1 VLFEAA
7 IVVVG
12 ILGGAIASVSGFGI
26 GSLLT
31 PLLSIRLGT
40 RVAVAAVAGPHLLGT
55 AIRFWRLRRHVDR
68 HVLFHFGLLSA
79 AGGLCGAVG
88 HALVAGPALRV
99 VFGGLL
105 VFAGLMGLTG
115 LAERMR
121 FGRRTAWIAGF
132 VSGGLGGLAGT
143 QGGIRAAA
151 LMGFD
156 LSKNAF
162 VAVSTATGLI
172 VDLARGPVYLA
183 TQWNELTAAWPLILL
198 AAIGVV
204 TGTLLGQRLLR
215 NIPEGAFRRVVSA
228 LILALGLSMILL
240 PAS

>member
-1 VLFEAA
+1 
-7 IVVVG
+7 
-12 ILGGAIASVSGFGI
+12 
-26 GSLLT
+26 
-31 PLLSIRLGT
+31 
-40 RVAVAAVAGPHLLGT
+40 
-55 AIRFWRLRRHVDR
+55 
-68 HVLFHFGLLSA
+68 
-79 AGGLCGAVG
+79 
-88 HALVAGPALRV
+88 
-99 VFGGLL
+99 
-105 VFAGLMGLTG
+105 M
-115 LAERMR
+115 ERMR

-183 TQWNELTAAWPLILL
+183 TQWDELRSAWLLILL

-204 TGTLLGQRLLR
+204 IGTLAGQRLLR
-215 NIPEGAFRRVVSA
+215 WIPEALFRRLVA
-228 LILALGLSMILL
+228 GLILALGLSMILL
-240 PAS
+240 PAAQ